1 MVCRLCGARVDRRHH
16 KLGAHYRGISIE
28 VMYGAMLCLGV
39 GSLML
44 RRAQTRPWAIAIAS
58 LVIAAAI
65 GFGIV
70 NGANDAANSIATVIG
85 TRNLAPRTALAMA
98 AGCEFLG
105 AATGTAV
112 AKTIGRGIIEPDAL
126 TIGIVLA
133 GVLAIIVW
141 GVGATSR
148 GFPISLTHGL
158 VAGLVGAGLSYNGAS
173 IINWRVLGRVFS
185 AVGIAPL
192 LGLTGGF
199 ALMLA
204 ILWVFRSTKPAAV
217 RTVFSKLEVAS
228 AAFLAY
234 SHGKNDGQM
243 PIALMTMGVVTAGG
257 ATEFDIP
264 VWAILVSASAISL
277 GTLIG
282 GWRVIRTVGMRM
294 TALRPSAGFAAETSA
309 ATIIEIAS
317 HLGIPVSTT
326 HCVSSAIMGVG
337 ATRRASAVRW
347 SIAQR
352 IVVTWVVTFPACGFL
367 GWVFGLLFQYVA

>member
-1 MVCRLCGARVDRRHH
+1 MPDSSLL
-16 KLGAHYRGISIE
+16 LG
-28 VMYGAMLCLGV
+28 
-39 GSLML
+39 
-44 RRAQTRPWAIAIAS
+44 

-85 TRNLAPRTALAMA
+85 TRNLAPRTALVMA
-98 AGCEFLG
+98 AACEFLG

-112 AKTIGRGIIEPDAL
+112 ARTIGKGIVNPDAL
-126 TIGIVLA
+126 TMGMVLA

-141 GVGATSR
+141 GIGATAR

-158 VAGLVGAGLSYNGAS
+158 VAGLVGAGLSYDGPA
-173 IINWRVLGRVFS
+173 IINWAVLGRVFS

-192 LGLTGGF
+192 LGLGGGF

-204 ILWVFRSTKPAAV
+204 ILWLFRSTRPAVV
-217 RTVFSKLEVAS
+217 RTVFSKLEVSS

-243 PIALMTMGVVTAGG
+243 PIALITMGIVASGRL
-257 ATEFDIP
+257 AEFDIP
-264 VWAILVSASAISL
+264 VWAIIVSAVAIST

-282 GWRVIRTVGMRM
+282 GSRVIRTVGMRM
-294 TALRPSAGFAAETSA
+294 TALRPSAGFAAEASA

-326 HCVSSAIMGVG
+326 HCVSSAVMGVG

-352 IVVTWVVTFPACGFL
+352 IVITWVLTFPACGLL
-367 GWVFGLLFQYVA
+367 GWLFGTLFQRIG

>member
-1 MVCRLCGARVDRRHH
+1 MPDSALL
-16 KLGAHYRGISIE
+16 LGL
-28 VMYGAMLCLGV
+28 VV
-39 GSLML
+39 
-44 RRAQTRPWAIAIAS
+44 AS
-58 LVIAAAI
+58 AV

-98 AGCEFLG
+98 AIAEFLG

-112 AKTIGRGIIEPDAL
+112 AKTIGKGIVVPEAM
-126 TIGIVLA
+126 TMGIVLA
-133 GVLAIIVW
+133 GVLAVIVW
-141 GVGATSR
+141 GVSATVR
-148 GFPISLTHGL
+148 GFPISLTHSL
-158 VAGLVGAGLSYNGAS
+158 VAALVGAGLSHDGIS
-173 IINWRVLGRVFS
+173 IINWAVLGRVFS
-185 AVGIAPL
+185 AVGIAPA
-192 LGLTGGF
+192 LGLAGGF
-199 ALMLA
+199 LVMLA
-204 ILWVFRSTKPAAV
+204 ILWLFRTTKPAAV
-217 RTVFSKLEVAS
+217 RTIFSKLEVCS

-243 PIALMTMGVVTAGG
+243 PIALIAMGVVAISGQ
-257 ATEFDIP
+257 EFDIP
-264 VWAILVSASAISL
+264 FWAIVVSASAISI

-294 TALRPSAGFAAETSA
+294 TALRPSAGFAAEASA

-352 IVVTWVVTFPACGFL
+352 IVITWVLTFPACAALGWLFGKFFL
-367 GWVFGLLFQYVA
+367 GIGVG